1 MFKKLFTQP
10 QFIGVILIGLYLF
23 TRVYHLLLLPI
34 FEDEAIYIYWA
45 KVVATTHSQWF
56 ISLVDGKPPL
66 LVWAIGMLLTI
77 LPSQW
82 YLLAGRLPSV
92 VAGLFSVCAMYGI
105 GKELF
110 QSKRA
115 GVISAFLYII
125 FPFTLLYDRMA
136 LFDALLSSMLLCST
150 YFMIRTSQTLSYKYA
165 ALWGFFLGLAFLS
178 KPTALFFIILLP
190 LSFLLLTK
198 FEIIMRDWKRIL
210 FLLITSIGVA
220 EVINNLQRVSHVF
233 ASAAIKNAQFQQ
245 PISELIKSPFAL
257 TLGNLNGFFSWM
269 EGYYTLGFFA
279 VVLFSF
285 IAVLSLNW
293 RKGLVLSLLWFVPV
307 FILASVG
314 REIFPRYILFVTP
327 YSLLA
332 LSGWVD
338 QVWSLKK
345 TPVLLVILSLLV
357 LVPLVKVDY
366 YLLTNPVKAQIP
378 SNDYQQFVSDSP
390 SGYGVS
396 GVINFLNQEKTKHPI
411 VLVTQGTFGLYPYA
425 FTLEYWNDPQVT
437 IVPRWPLTVID
448 QDLLDMAKDKPVYVL
463 LKQYQD
469 VPPGLP
475 LMLVLRS
482 EKPSKKYPLL
492 LTKIILPPQASG
504 LTIKK

>member
-10 QFIGVILIGLYLF
+10 LFIGVILIGLYLF

-66 LVWAIGMLLTI
+66 LVWAIGILLTI
-77 LPSQW
+77 LPSHW

-92 VAGLFSVCAMYGI
+92 IAGFFSVCAMYGI

-150 YFMIRTSQTLSYKYA
+150 YFMIRTSQTLSYKHA

-178 KPTALFFIILLP
+178 KPTALLFFVLLP
-190 LSFLLLTK
+190 IGFLLLLNWEELKKNIT
-198 FEIIMRDWKRIL
+198 RTA
-210 FLLITSIGVA
+210 LLLLTSTIVA
-220 EVINNLQRVSHVF
+220 EIINNLQRVSHVY
-233 ASAAIKNAQFQQ
+233 ARAAEKNAQFQQ
-245 PISELIKSPFAL
+245 PFSELLKSPFAL
-257 TLGNLNGFFSWM
+257 TDGNMHGFMSWLA
-269 EGYYTLGFFA
+269 GYYSPFLFVLA
-279 VVLFSF
+279 VWCLFTVVYFS
-285 IAVLSLNW
+285 W
-293 RKGLVLSLLWFVPV
+293 RKGIMLLLLFFVPLV
-307 FILASVG
+307 GLATIG

-327 YSLLA
+327 YSLIAISWCLEYLWKQKIHKILFIV
-332 LSGWVD
+332 LSI
-338 QVWSLKK
+338 SI
-345 TPVLLVILSLLV
+345 VIIWIRF
-357 LVPLVKVDY
+357 DY
-366 YLLTNPVKAQIP
+366 YVLTDPVKTSMP
-378 SNDYQQFVSDSP
+378 STDYQQYVSDSP
-390 SGYGVS
+390 SGYGVA
-396 GVINFLNQEKTKHPI
+396 GVISYLNAEKNKQSI

-425 FTLEYWNDPQVT
+425 FTLEYWNDPQIT

-469 VPPGLP
+469 VPSGLP
-475 LMLVLRS
+475 LTLVLRS
-482 EKPSKKYPLL
+482 EKPSGKYPLL